1 MGLDVPCG
9 DVVLA
14 AIMAASLCGKERERE
29 KKKEESGARVQDTG
43 ADKRRSL
50 CENVFQ
56 TDVKLHNAIV

>member
-14 AIMAASLCGKERERE
+14 AIMAASLCGRRE
-29 KKKEESGARVQDTG
+29 KEKEKEKNGGARVQDTG
-43 ADKRRSL
+43 ADKKTSL
-50 CENVFQ
+50 FAYVFQ